1 MAGAEDRG
9 SAIRVERL
17 TTIPVGAKGYV
28 KLETNMGVTGWGEI
42 NNMDTKVACVLAKS
56 LGELVIG
63 ENPTRIEHLWQRL
76 FRAQGQADA
85 DAQK

>member
-42 NNMDTKVACVLAKS
+42 NNMSPARWPNHWGNWSSARIRPASSICGSGCSAPTAICAAAVL
-56 LGELVIG
+56 
-63 ENPTRIEHLWQRL
+63 
-76 FRAQGQADA
+76 
-85 DAQK
+85 

>member
-28 KLETNMGVTGWGEI
+28 QLETNMGITGWGEL
-42 NNMDTKVACVLAKS
+42 NNMDTKVACALAES

-63 ENPTRIEHLWQRL
+63 ENPTRIEHLWQRM
-76 FRAQGQADA
+76 FRAHRNLRGGR
-85 DAQK
+85 